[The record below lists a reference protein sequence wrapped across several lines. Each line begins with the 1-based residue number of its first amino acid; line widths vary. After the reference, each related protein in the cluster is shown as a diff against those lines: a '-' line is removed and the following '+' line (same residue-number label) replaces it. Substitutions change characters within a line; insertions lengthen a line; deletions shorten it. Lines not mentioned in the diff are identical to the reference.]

1 MLKILLA
8 TSLSFLV
15 LITMPV
21 ALSAARYW
29 EIAHSEWWAAD
40 RSSAGLLPPARARPD
55 LLVRVYAARTV
66 RWKGIFAIH
75 TWIVLK
81 QGAGPY
87 ERYDLTAWGEPIRV
101 NGFVPDGRWFGQVP
115 SVIYAADG
123 TQADA
128 LIPRMRAA
136 IAEYKYRNLGDYR
149 AWPGPNS
156 NTFVASVL
164 AAVPETGASLPATAI
179 GKDFPADGRW
189 IALTPSRT
197 GVRLSLGG
205 YGGLTIAWVE
215 GLEINLLGAVVG
227 LDLRRPALQLPG
239 LGRLGLSA
247 QSGRKLE
254 ASEGIESLYKDL
266 QYGGEG
272 LQIRYLRPIC
282 CSCVATNSIGVLRS
296 VPCRPYPASSVLKR

>member
-8 TSLSFLV
+8 TSLFFLV
-15 LITMPV
+15 LIAVPV

-29 EIAHSEWWAAD
+29 ETAHSEWWAAD
-40 RSSAGLLPPARARPD
+40 RSSAGLLPPARARSD
-55 LLVRVYAARTV
+55 SLVRVYAARTV

-115 SVIYAADG
+115 SVLYAADG
-123 TQADA
+123 AEADA

-136 IAEYKYRNLGDYR
+136 IAAYKYRNLGDYR

-164 AAVPETGASLPATAI
+164 AAVPEVAATLPATAI

-197 GVRLSLGG
+197 GVRVSLGG
-205 YGGLTIAWVE
+205 YAGLTVAWLE
-215 GLEINLLGAVVG
+215 GIQVNLLGAVIG
-227 LDLRRPALQLPG
+227 IDLRRPALQLPG
-239 LGRLGLSA
+239 LGRVGLNA
-247 QSGRKLE
+247 QSGRELE
-254 ASEGIESLYKDL
+254 ASEGIEPPYKDL
-266 QYGGEG
+266 Q
-272 LQIRYLRPIC
+272 
-282 CSCVATNSIGVLRS
+282 
-296 VPCRPYPASSVLKR
+296 SSA

>member
-1 MLKILLA
+1 MRSAPIEGRPAPPKSSRSMLKILLA
-8 TSLSFLV
+8 TSLFFLV
-15 LITMPV
+15 LIAVPV

-29 EIAHSEWWAAD
+29 ETAHSEWWAAD
-40 RSSAGLLPPARARPD
+40 RSSAGLLPPARARSD
-55 LLVRVYAARTV
+55 SLVRVYAARTV

-115 SVIYAADG
+115 SVLYAADG
-123 TQADA
+123 AEADA

-136 IAEYKYRNLGDYR
+136 IAAYKYRNLGDYR

-164 AAVPETGASLPATAI
+164 AAVPEVAATLPATAI
-179 GKDFPADGRW
+179 GKDFPADGGW

-205 YGGLTIAWVE
+205 YAGLTVAWLE
-215 GLEINLLGAVVG
+215 GIQVNLLGAVIG
-227 LDLRRPALQLPG
+227 IDLRRPALQLPG
-239 LGRLGLSA
+239 LGRVGLNA
-247 QSGRKLE
+247 QSGRELE
-254 ASEGIESLYKDL
+254 ASEGIEPPYKDL
-266 QYGGEG
+266 Q
-272 LQIRYLRPIC
+272 
-282 CSCVATNSIGVLRS
+282 
-296 VPCRPYPASSVLKR
+296 SSA

>member
-15 LITMPV
+15 LIAMPV

-29 EIAHSEWWAAD
+29 ETARSEWWTAD
-40 RSSAGLLPPARARPD
+40 RSSAGLLPPARARSD
-55 LLVRVYAARTV
+55 SLVRVYAARTV

-81 QGAGPY
+81 QGAGAY
-87 ERYDLTAWGEPIRV
+87 ERFDLTAWGEPIRV
-101 NGFVPDGRWFGQVP
+101 NGFVPDGRWFGQAP

-123 TQADA
+123 PDADA

-164 AAVPETGASLPATAI
+164 AAVPEIGVTLPSTAI

-197 GVRLSLGG
+197 GLRLSLGG
-205 YGGLTIAWVE
+205 YAGLTIAWVE
-215 GLEINLLGAVVG
+215 GIQVNLLGAVVG
-227 LDLRRPALQLPG
+227 VDPRRPALQLPG
-239 LGRLGLSA
+239 LGRVGLSA

-254 ASEGIESLYKDL
+254 ASEGIEPPYKDL
-266 QYGGEG
+266 Q
-272 LQIRYLRPIC
+272 
-282 CSCVATNSIGVLRS
+282 
-296 VPCRPYPASSVLKR
+296 SSA

>member
-1 MLKILLA
+1 MKMLLA
-8 TSLSFLV
+8 TSLCFLALV
-15 LITMPV
+15 IAPV

-40 RSSAGLLPPARARPD
+40 RSSAGLLPPARVRSD
-55 LLVRVYAARTV
+55 SLVRVYAARTV

-81 QGAGPY
+81 QGTGPY

-115 SVIYAADG
+115 SVLYAADG
-123 TQADA
+123 AAADG

-136 IAEYKYRNLGDYR
+136 IAGYKYRHLGDYK

-164 AAVPETGASLPATAI
+164 AAVPETGITLPATAI

-189 IALTPSRT
+189 LALTPSGT

-205 YGGLTIAWVE
+205 YAGLTIAWVE
-215 GLEINLLGAVVG
+215 GIQVNLLGAVVG
-227 LDLRRPALQLPG
+227 VDLRRPALQLPG
-239 LGRLGLSA
+239 LGRVGLNG
-247 QSGRKLE
+247 QSGRKLD
-254 ASEGIESLYKDL
+254 ASQRAKSHLPGNPYETARLNER
-266 QYGGEG
+266 
-272 LQIRYLRPIC
+272 IRI
-282 CSCVATNSIGVLRS
+282 
-296 VPCRPYPASSVLKR
+296 

>member
-1 MLKILLA
+1 M
-8 TSLSFLV
+8 
-15 LITMPV
+15 
-21 ALSAARYW
+21 
-29 EIAHSEWWAAD
+29 
-40 RSSAGLLPPARARPD
+40 
-55 LLVRVYAARTV
+55 

-156 NTFVASVL
+156 NTFIQAIL
-164 AAVPETGASLPATAI
+164 GPGGA
-179 GKDFPADGRW
+179 
-189 IALTPSRT
+189 
-197 GVRLSLGG
+197 
-205 YGGLTIAWVE
+205 
-215 GLEINLLGAVVG
+215 
-227 LDLRRPALQLPG
+227 
-239 LGRLGLSA
+239 
-247 QSGRKLE
+247 
-254 ASEGIESLYKDL
+254 
-266 QYGGEG
+266 
-272 LQIRYLRPIC
+272 
-282 CSCVATNSIGVLRS
+282 
-296 VPCRPYPASSVLKR
+296 

>member
-8 TSLSFLV
+8 TSLFFLV
-15 LITMPV
+15 LIAVPV

-29 EIAHSEWWAAD
+29 ETAHSEWWAAD
-40 RSSAGLLPPARARPD
+40 RSSAGLLPPARARSD
-55 LLVRVYAARTV
+55 SLVRVYAARTV

-115 SVIYAADG
+115 SVLYAADG
-123 TQADA
+123 AEADA

-136 IAEYKYRNLGDYR
+136 IAAYKYRNLGDYR

-164 AAVPETGASLPATAI
+164 AAVPEVAATLPATAI

-197 GVRLSLGG
+197 GARLSLGG
-205 YGGLTIAWVE
+205 YAGLTIAWLE
-215 GLEINLLGAVVG
+215 GIQVNLLGAVIGV
-227 LDLRRPALQLPG
+227 DLRRPALQLPG
-239 LGRLGLSA
+239 VGRVGLNA
-247 QSGRKLE
+247 QSGRELE
-254 ASEGIESLYKDL
+254 ASEGIEPPYKDL
-266 QYGGEG
+266 Q
-272 LQIRYLRPIC
+272 
-282 CSCVATNSIGVLRS
+282 
-296 VPCRPYPASSVLKR
+296 SSA

>member
-55 LLVRVYAARTV
+55 SLVRVYAARTV

-156 NTFVASVL
+156 NTRGFGPRRGAGDRREPAIDGDRQGFSRRRAVDRAHAVTHGRSAVARRL
-164 AAVPETGASLPATAI
+164 WR
-179 GKDFPADGRW
+179 ADDR
-189 IALTPSRT
+189 
-197 GVRLSLGG
+197 LGG
-205 YGGLTIAWVE
+205 G
-215 GLEINLLGAVVG
+215 
-227 LDLRRPALQLPG
+227 
-239 LGRLGLSA
+239 S
-247 QSGRKLE
+247 
-254 ASEGIESLYKDL
+254 
-266 QYGGEG
+266 
-272 LQIRYLRPIC
+272 
-282 CSCVATNSIGVLRS
+282 
-296 VPCRPYPASSVLKR
+296 